1 MSLASINPATGRLI
15 ARYKPHTRA
24 ATITATKRAHR
35 AFLSWRKLTP
45 AQRARHLRALAKA
58 LRAKSSSLAALL
70 TAEVGKPIKQS
81 LAEIEK
87 CAGVCDY
94 YAAHGA
100 RFLAPERPPGAPANT
115 HVEFAPLG
123 VVLAIMPWNF
133 PFWQVFRAAAPIMMG
148 GNTLL
153 LKHASNVSGCAL
165 AIARIFAT
173 AGLPSGVFQTLLID
187 SSRIAQV
194 IADPRVRG
202 LTMTGSTAAGK
213 NVAAL
218 AGAALLPTVFELGG
232 SDPML
237 ILSDAD
243 IPRAAEICAFAR
255 LQNSGQSCVC
265 AKRFIVVASVLRAFE
280 QEFTARMAA
289 RRVGDPTDPTI
300 DVGPLARADLRDELH
315 SQVRRTVRAGARL
328 LLGGAPL
335 PGPGNFYAPTVLT
348 DVRPGMAAYSEE
360 LFGPVATI
368 IPVRDEAAAIAAA
381 NDSIYGL
388 GASVFT
394 RNRRRGRAIATQL
407 EAGLVFINTF
417 TRSEFSL
424 PFGGTKQSGHG
435 RELGAWGLRA
445 FVTAK
450 TVWVE

>member
-1 MSLASINPATGRLI
+1 MSLTSINPATGVAL
-15 ARYKPHTRA
+15 ARYRPHTRA
-24 ATITATKRAHR
+24 GVATKTARAQR
-35 AFLSWRKLTP
+35 AFLAWRKLTP

-58 LRAKSSSLAALL
+58 LRAKSPPLAALL

-94 YAAHGA
+94 YAQQGP
-100 RFLAPERPPGAPANT
+100 RFLAPERPPGAPANA

-133 PFWQVFRAAAPIMMG
+133 PFWQVFRAAAPILMG

-153 LKHASNVSGCAL
+153 LKHASNASGCAL
-165 AIARIFAT
+165 AIERLFAT
-173 AGLPSGVFQTLLID
+173 AGLPAGLLQTLLVHSD
-187 SSRIAQV
+187 RLAPL

-202 LTMTGSTAAGK
+202 LTMTGSTAAGRK
-213 NVAAL
+213 VAAL

-232 SDPML
+232 SDP
-237 ILSDAD
+237 ILVLADAD
-243 IPRAAEICAFAR
+243 IPKAAEICAFAR

-265 AKRFIVVASVLRAFE
+265 AKRFIVVRSVLRAFE
-280 QEFTARMAA
+280 RAFTARMAA
-289 RRVGDPTDPTI
+289 RRVGDPTDPTT
-300 DVGPLARADLRDELH
+300 DVGPLARADLRDQLH
-315 SQVRRTVRAGARL
+315 SQVRRSIRAGARV

-348 DVRPGMAAYSEE
+348 DVRPGSPAYAEE
-360 LFGPVATI
+360 LFGPVAAI
-368 IPVRDEAAAIAAA
+368 IPVHDEAAAIATA

-388 GASVFT
+388 GAAVFT
-394 RNRRRGRAIATQL
+394 RNHRRGRAVATQL
-407 EAGLVFINTF
+407 ESGLVFINTF

-435 RELGAWGLRA
+435 RELGPWGLRA
-445 FVTAK
+445 FVHPK
-450 TVWVE
+450 TVWVG

>member
-1 MSLASINPATGRLI
+1 MSLTSINPATGVSL
-15 ARYKPHTRA
+15 ARYRPHTRA
-24 ATITATKRAHR
+24 DVDTKTARAQR
-35 AFLSWRKLTP
+35 AFLAWRQLTP
-45 AQRARHLRALAKA
+45 TQRARHLRALAKT
-58 LRAKSSSLAALL
+58 LRGQSPSLAALL
-70 TAEVGKPIKQS
+70 TAETGKPIKQS
-81 LAEIEK
+81 RAEIEK
-87 CAGVCDY
+87 CAGACDY
-94 YAAHGA
+94 YAQHGPS
-100 RFLAPERPPGAPANT
+100 FLAPERPPGAPTHA

-133 PFWQVFRAAAPIMMG
+133 PFWQVFRAAAPILMG

-165 AIARIFAT
+165 AIERLFAT
-173 AGLPSGVFQTLLID
+173 AGLPSGVFQTLLLHSD
-187 SSRIAQV
+187 RLAPL
-194 IADPRVRG
+194 IADSRVRG

-213 NVAAL
+213 KVAAL

-232 SDPML
+232 SDP
-237 ILSDAD
+237 ILVLADAD
-243 IPRAAEICAFAR
+243 IPKAAEICAFAR

-265 AKRFIVVASVLRAFE
+265 AKRFIVVRSVLRAFE
-280 QEFTARMAA
+280 QAFTARMAA
-289 RRVGDPTDPTI
+289 RRVGDPTDPAT
-300 DVGPLARADLRDELH
+300 DVGPLARTDLRDALH
-315 SQVRRTVRAGARL
+315 AQVRRSIRAGARV

-348 DVRPGMAAYSEE
+348 GVRPGSPAYAEE
-360 LFGPVATI
+360 LFGPVAAI
-368 IPVRDEAAAIAAA
+368 IPVRDEAAAIATA

-388 GASVFT
+388 GAAVFT
-394 RNRRRGRAIATQL
+394 RNRRRGRAVATRL
-407 EAGLVFINTF
+407 ECGLVFINTF

-445 FVTAK
+445 FVNPK

>member
-1 MSLASINPATGRLI
+1 MSLLSINPATGKTL
-15 ARYKPHTRA
+15 ARYQPHTRA
-24 ATITATKRAHR
+24 ATAAATDRAQR
-35 AFLSWRKLTP
+35 AFLSWRQTTP
-45 AQRARHLRALAKA
+45 AQRARHLRALAKT
-58 LRAKSSSLAALL
+58 LRAQATSLASLI

-94 YAAHGA
+94 YAANGG
-100 RFLAPERPPGAPANT
+100 RFLAPERPPGAPANS

-123 VVLAIMPWNF
+123 IVLAIMPWNF
-133 PFWQVFRAAAPIMMG
+133 PFWQVFRAAAPILMG

-153 LKHASNVSGCAL
+153 LKPASNVSGCAL
-165 AIARIFAT
+165 ALTRAFAT
-173 AGLPSGVFQTLLID
+173 AGLPSGLFQTLLIEP
-187 SSRIAQV
+187 SRIAPLL
-194 IADPRVRG
+194 ADPRIRG
-202 LTMTGSTAAGK
+202 VTMTGSTPAGK
-213 NVAAL
+213 KVAAL
-218 AGAALLPTVFELGG
+218 AGAALIPSVFELGG

-237 ILSDAD
+237 ILADAD

-265 AKRFIVVASVLRAFE
+265 AKRFIVVKSVLHAFE
-280 QEFTARMAA
+280 QAFTARIAA
-289 RRVGDPTDPTI
+289 RRVGDPTDPAI

-315 SQVRRTVRAGARL
+315 SQVSRTLRAGARL
-328 LLGGAPL
+328 LLGGKPL

-348 DVRPGMAAYSEE
+348 AVRPGMVAYREE

-368 IPVRDEAAAIAAA
+368 IPVRDEAAAIATA
-381 NDSIYGL
+381 NDSSYGL
-388 GASVFT
+388 GAGVFT
-394 RNRRRGRAIATQL
+394 RNQRRGRAVATQL
-407 EAGLVFINTF
+407 EAGLVFVNSYV
-417 TRSEFSL
+417 RSDASL
-424 PFGGTKQSGHG
+424 PFGGVKQSGHG

>member
-1 MSLASINPATGRLI
+1 MSLISINPATGKTL
-15 ARYKPHTRA
+15 ARYQPHTRA
-24 ATITATKRAHR
+24 EIVAATALAQR
-35 AFLSWRKLTP
+35 AFLSWRQTTP

-58 LRAKSSSLAALL
+58 LRAKSKSLAALI
-70 TAEVGKPIKQS
+70 TSEVGKPIKQS

-94 YAAHGA
+94 YAANGA

-115 HVEFAPLG
+115 YVEFAPLG
-123 VVLAIMPWNF
+123 IVLAIMPWNF
-133 PFWQVFRAAAPIMMG
+133 PFWQVFRAAAPILMG

-165 AIARIFAT
+165 TIARTFAT
-173 AGLPSGVFQTLLID
+173 AGLPSGLFQTLLID
-187 SSRIAQV
+187 PSRVAPL

-202 LTMTGSTAAGK
+202 VTMTGSTVAGK
-213 NVAAL
+213 KVAAL
-218 AGAALLPTVFELGG
+218 AGAALLPAVFELGG

-237 ILSDAD
+237 ILADAD

-265 AKRFIVVASVLRAFE
+265 AKRFIVVKSVLRAFE
-280 QEFTARMAA
+280 QEFAARIAA
-289 RRVGDPTDPTI
+289 RRVGDPTDPAV

-315 SQVRRTVRAGARL
+315 SQVRRTLRAGARL
-328 LLGGAPL
+328 LLGGKPL

-348 DVRPGMAAYSEE
+348 DVRPGMVAYSEE

-388 GASVFT
+388 GAGVFT
-394 RNRRRGRAIATQL
+394 RNQRRGRAVATQL
-407 EAGLVFINTF
+407 EAGLVFVNSYV
-417 TRSEFSL
+417 RSAASL
-424 PFGGTKQSGHG
+424 PFGGIKQSGYG

>member
-24 ATITATKRAHR
+24 ATITATDRAHR

-45 AQRARHLRALAKA
+45 AQRAHHLRALAKT

-94 YAAHGA
+94 YAANGA
-100 RFLAPERPPGAPANT
+100 RFLAPERPPGAPAKA

-133 PFWQVFRAAAPIMMG
+133 PFWQVFRAAAPILMG

-315 SQVRRTVRAGARL
+315 AQVRRTVRAGARL
-328 LLGGAPL
+328 LLGGKPL
-335 PGPGNFYAPTVLT
+335 PGPGNFYAPTVLA

-417 TRSEFSL
+417 TRSEFGL